1 MIDQFIAIIMVAIV
15 LGVDA
20 LSLAVAMGLKGVSHG
35 YELKFS
41 CMVGIFHV
49 IMPLLGL
56 KLGIAAGHLLGIWA
70 GRLGAVLL
78 TYLGANMIW
87 KAYLESK
94 PQAIPFGRSDRRP
107 PEEISEGGWVGLTIL
122 TTSVS
127 IDALAVGFSLG
138 TLFQTPVFYSAAII
152 GLVAGTMTI
161 IGFKGGKL
169 FNRMYGSYAQVA
181 GGLVLLGLAIRLA
194 L

>member
-20 LSLAVAMGLKGVSHG
+20 LSLAVAMGLRGVSPG

-56 KLGIAAGHLLGIWA
+56 NMGIAAGHLLGVWA
-70 GRLGAVLL
+70 ARLGAVIL

-87 KAYLESK
+87 KVYLESR
-94 PQAIPFGRSDRRP
+94 PQVISFGRKGQMP
-107 PEEISEGGWVGLTIL
+107 PEAQSEGGWIGLIML

-127 IDALAVGFSLG
+127 MDALAVGFSLG
-138 TLFQTPVFYSAAII
+138 TLFQTSIFYSVTII
-152 GLVAGTMTI
+152 GLVAGAMTI
-161 IGFKGGKL
+161 MGFKGGKL
-169 FNRMYGSYAQVA
+169 FSRMFGSYAQVA
-181 GGLVLLGLAIRLA
+181 GGLVLLGLAARLA
-194 L
+194 F